1 MVETLG
7 RDVDVKAKSHHP
19 TKDWGPGAPKPVMP
33 SDERKR
39 DAKRAKRAARGERR
53 HEAFLKSKGKE

>member
-1 MVETLG
+1 M
-7 RDVDVKAKSHHP
+7 DVKAKSHHP